1 MLTLKTTTKFR
12 KDYKRMKK
20 QGKDMSLLQ
29 TVIDDLLEEKVLD
42 PKYRDHALAGNYIGF
57 RECHILPD
65 WLLVYAADHEQLIL
79 VAARTGSHSDVF
91 DE

>member
-1 MLTLKTTTKFR
+1 MLTLKPTTKFK

-20 QGKDMSLLQ
+20 QGKDMTLLQ

-42 PKYRDHALAGNYIGF
+42 EKYRDHGLVGNYIGF

-65 WLLVYAADHEQLIL
+65 WLLIYAVDHKQLVL
-79 VAARTGSHSDVF
+79 VAARTGSHSEVF